1 MTGLPGDAAA
11 SAPLHGWIAARG
23 ALVDVASGSIDPV
36 GVEER
41 FGAADRTIFARKSIQ
56 PREVLVT
63 LRAGAFLN
71 GSSWLVRVRGETE
84 TFDGE
89 ALVEAVN
96 SAQLSATVLTAL
108 ALLNERA
115 AGSASDFAG
124 YIAQLPASISLPLA
138 WSKTQQQLL
147 KHTTA
152 YALGLPAPGHA
163 RWIGGR

>member
-1 MTGLPGDAAA
+1 MTGNAAA

-23 ALVDVASGSIDPV
+23 ALVDVASEKIDPV
-36 GVEER
+36 GAEER

-71 GSSWLVRVRGETE
+71 GSSWLARIGGETE
-84 TFDGE
+84 VFDGK

-96 SAQLSATVLTAL
+96 HAQLSATVLTAL

-115 AGSASDFAG
+115 AGSASAFAG
-124 YIAQLPASISLPLA
+124 YIAQLPTAISLPLA
-138 WSKTQQQLL
+138 WSKAHQQLL

-152 YALGLPAPGHA
+152 
-163 RWIGGR
+163 